1 MLGVGV
7 EVLKD
12 KEKGESKKNQTP
24 KGKRHPHWVTGLP
37 KTQTPGRRKTDK
49 TRNAKEGAHPKST
62 ATATPKPSIV

>member
-37 KTQTPGRRKTDK
+37 KTQTPEEENG
-49 TRNAKEGAHPKST
+49 
-62 ATATPKPSIV
+62 